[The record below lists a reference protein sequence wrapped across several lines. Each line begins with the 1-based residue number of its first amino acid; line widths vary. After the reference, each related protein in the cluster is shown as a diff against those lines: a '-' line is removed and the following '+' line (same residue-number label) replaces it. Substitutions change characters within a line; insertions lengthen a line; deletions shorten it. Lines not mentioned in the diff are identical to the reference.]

1 MMGEGYMPRF
11 NLRKLLGDWQ
21 SYLLIIV
28 GSVITAISINMFLVP
43 NKIAPGGV
51 SGIAT
56 VLYYL
61 FGFPVGTTMLVL
73 NIPLFILGIRH
84 LGGVFGVK
92 TLFSTVVLSVV
103 VDLTTFLP
111 VLTREP
117 LLASIYGGIIM
128 GAGLGLVF
136 RSGATTGGT
145 DLAAKIIHKFIPFLT
160 LGQLLLAVDFT
171 VIVFAAVVFKDYDL
185 ALYAIVTLFV
195 SSQVIDGLLE
205 GVNFAK
211 AVFIISNKSKFIAE
225 RIMKD
230 LDRGVTGLDGTG
242 MYTGQDKTVLMCV
255 LRRPEIPVLKSIVRE
270 IDKNAFIILTD
281 VREVLGEG
289 FKTYE

>member
-1 MMGEGYMPRF
+1 M
-11 NLRKLLGDWQ
+11 LKLSLKRLFSDWK
-21 SYLLIIV
+21 SYFLIII
-28 GSVITAISINMFLVP
+28 GSAMTAASINMFLTP
-43 NKIAPGGV
+43 NKIAPGGL
-51 SGIAT
+51 SGIGI

-61 FGFPVGTTMLVL
+61 FGLPVGTTMLVL

-92 TLFSTVVLSVV
+92 TLFSTVILSVMI
-103 VDLTTFLP
+103 DSTTFLP

-117 LLASIYGGIIM
+117 LLASIYGGIMM

-160 LGQLLLAVDFT
+160 LGQLLLAVDFS
-171 VIVFAAVVFKDYDL
+171 VIVFAAVVFGDYEL
-185 ALYAIVTLFV
+185 ALYAIITLFV
-195 SSQVIDGLLE
+195 GSQVIDGILE

-211 AVFIISNKSKFIAE
+211 AVFIISNKSQYISE

-230 LDRGVTGLDGTG
+230 LDRGVTGLGGKG
-242 MYTGQDKTVLMCV
+242 MYTGKDKVVLMCI
-255 LRRPEIPVLKSIVRE
+255 LKRTEIPIIKSIVKE
-270 IDKNAFIILTD
+270 IDSNAFVILTD

-289 FKTYE
+289 FKSYE

>member
-1 MMGEGYMPRF
+1 
-11 NLRKLLGDWQ
+11 
-21 SYLLIIV
+21 
-28 GSVITAISINMFLVP
+28 MFLTP
-43 NKIAPGGV
+43 NKIAPGGL
-51 SGIAT
+51 SGVGI

-61 FGFPVGTTMLVL
+61 FGLPVGTTMLVL

-92 TLFSTVVLSVV
+92 TLFSTVILSVMI
-103 VDLTTFLP
+103 DSTTFLP

-117 LLASIYGGIIM
+117 LLASIYGGIMM

-160 LGQLLLAVDFT
+160 LGQLLLAVDFS
-171 VIVFAAVVFKDYDL
+171 VIVFAAVVFGDYEL
-185 ALYAIVTLFV
+185 ALYAIITLFV
-195 SSQVIDGLLE
+195 GSQVIDGILE

-211 AVFIISNKSKFIAE
+211 AVFIISNKSQYISE

-230 LDRGVTGLDGTG
+230 LDRGVTGLGGKG
-242 MYTGQDKTVLMCV
+242 MYTGKDKVVLMCI
-255 LRRPEIPVLKSIVRE
+255 LKRTEIPIIKAIVKE
-270 IDKNAFIILTD
+270 IDSNAFVILTD

-289 FKTYE
+289 FKSYE